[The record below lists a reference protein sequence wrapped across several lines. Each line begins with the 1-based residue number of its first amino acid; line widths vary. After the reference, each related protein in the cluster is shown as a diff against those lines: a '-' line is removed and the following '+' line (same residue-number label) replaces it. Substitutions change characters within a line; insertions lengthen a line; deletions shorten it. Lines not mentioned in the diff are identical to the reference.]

1 MTFFH
6 EVTRLPYSNCQRCN
20 TNENLYIVSPTIPE
34 SDMGGFI
41 CVKCLEELA
50 LFAGY
55 VKGEA
60 HASVVKD
67 LNDLIVEQNHK
78 IEELPNLMKEVTDG
92 VNNILADFILSVASI
107 PSVDKHIQPEGGK
120 ANSGLV
126 ETHVGKSKAN
136 DTEHKQNNKPSPKLA
151 KQ

>member
-20 TNENLYIVSPTIPE
+20 TNEDLYIVSPTIPE

-107 PSVDKHIQPEGGK
+107 PSVDKHIQPKGGK
-120 ANSGLV
+120 AN
-126 ETHVGKSKAN
+126 VGDTEHISRSSKERN
-136 DTEHKQNNKPSPKLA
+136 SEHKQNNKPSPKLA
-151 KQ
+151 QQ

>member
-67 LNDLIVEQNHK
+67 LNDLIVEQ
-78 IEELPNLMKEVTDG
+78 T
-92 VNNILADFILSVASI
+92 
-107 PSVDKHIQPEGGK
+107 
-120 ANSGLV
+120 
-126 ETHVGKSKAN
+126 T
-136 DTEHKQNNKPSPKLA
+136 KL
-151 KQ
+151 KNYQT

>member
-6 EVTRLPYSNCQRCN
+6 EITRLPYSNCQRCN
-20 TNENLYIVSPTIPE
+20 TAEDLYIVSPTIPQ

-50 LFAGY
+50 IFAGY

-60 HASVVKD
+60 HANVVKD

-92 VNNILADFILSVASI
+92 VNSILADFILSVASI
-107 PSVDKHIQPEGGK
+107 TGVNKPVQSKG
-120 ANSGLV
+120 
-126 ETHVGKSKAN
+126 SKA
-136 DTEHKQNNKPSPKLA
+136 DDRSVKPISGSSETINNVNK
-151 KQ
+151 